1 MTEPAAAIPG
11 KNPLRMLFDLQGKR
25 RRLVQV
31 VYLAL
36 AVLMG
41 GGLVLF
47 GIGGN
52 TGGGGLLDA
61 VGLGVDGGSQSTSQ
75 AGTELT
81 AANKAL
87 ATNPDDTD
95 ALGDKIRAAFQLA
108 KENVNP
114 ENGAPTEKSTGYQRQ
129 ADEAWQK
136 YLELKPDPPDEK
148 SATNPG
154 PKQPDV
160 SLAGY
165 MLQIYDISGLNQP
178 AEAAQAAE
186 LVALSRPTV
195 GAYLKLAQYS
205 AAAGQTPNRR
215 PGCNEGRGARG
226 ARAAQGRGEA
236 GTGLQGGRREAGLPG
251 RGGRGQGRRG
261 CKGGR
266 HRDGYRLD
274 RPWRRQTLQV
284 ALRLRIDACR
294 APDRVRG

>member
-1 MTEPAAAIPG
+1 
-11 KNPLRMLFDLQGKR
+11 MLFDLQGKR
-25 RRLVQV
+25 RRLVQG

-36 AVLMG
+36 AILMG

-61 VGLGVDGGSQSTSQ
+61 VGLGVDGGQQSTSQ

-87 ATNPDDTD
+87 AANPDDTD

-178 AEAAQAAE
+178 AEAARAAE

-205 AAAGQTPNRR
+205 AAAGQTRT
-215 PGCNEGRGARG
+215 ADL
-226 ARAAQGRGEA
+226 AATKAVELAEPAQRKAVEKQAQAYKEA
-236 GTGLQGGRREAGLPG
+236 GEKQAADAESADAKAAEDAKAAATATETSG
-251 RGGRGQGRRG
+251 
-261 CKGGR
+261 KGGSETTSTPVLTVPS
-266 HRDGYRLD
+266 DEK
-274 RPWRRQTLQV
+274 P
-284 ALRLRIDACR
+284 AK
-294 APDRVRG
+294 

>member
-1 MTEPAAAIPG
+1 
-11 KNPLRMLFDLQGKR
+11 MLFDLQGKR

-114 ENGAPTEKSTGYQRQ
+114 ENGAPTDKSAGYQRQ

-178 AEAAQAAE
+178 ADATKAAE

-205 AAAGQTPNRR
+205 AAAGQTRT
-215 PGCNEGRGARG
+215 ADL
-226 ARAAQGRGEA
+226 AATKAVELAEPAQRKAVEKQAQAYKEA
-236 GTGLQGGRREAGLPG
+236 GEKQASEAEAAEAKAAEDAKAAATETDTVSTAPPG
-251 RGGRGQGRRG
+251 D
-261 CKGGR
+261 K
-266 HRDGYRLD
+266 
-274 RPWRRQTLQV
+274 TSK
-284 ALRLRIDACR
+284 
-294 APDRVRG
+294 